1 MNEKEYY
8 WRIELK
14 NQAKQIEQKVTE
26 AILSLGGEVCNRHED
41 KYFSGRQEWH
51 NPLILKVKLPP
62 EKRFTFIRQTKIWL
76 HRPIQIMPPLVG
88 AESIQ
93 LRGNHDTRKHC
104 RNYRLSPSLKAYIKD
119 YKTGKILEGI
129 DMVQAVLDGNLDLI
143 YE

>member
-1 MNEKEYY
+1 
-8 WRIELK
+8 
-14 NQAKQIEQKVTE
+14 
-26 AILSLGGEVCNRHED
+26 
-41 KYFSGRQEWH
+41 
-51 NPLILKVKLPP
+51 
-62 EKRFTFIRQTKIWL
+62 
-76 HRPIQIMPPLVG
+76 MPPLVG